1 MTQNIDSSN
10 ELIDKYLK
18 VISNDDRI
26 FIGKLKCIDNYS
38 NLFLSD
44 SVELFDKSSDL
55 YYDLEIFHPIDI
67 EKDENIF
74 YFETDKYQYQMYGPV
89 IIPGEKVK
97 KVIKL
102 K

>member
-1 MTQNIDSSN
+1 MTQSFEN
-10 ELIDKYLK
+10 EFIDKYLK
-18 VISNDDRI
+18 VISNDDRV

-44 SVELFDKSSDL
+44 SVELFNKNSDF
-55 YYDLEIFHPIDI
+55 YYDLDIFHPSDI

-74 YFETDKYQYQMYGPV
+74 YFETDKYQYQMYGPLIV
-89 IIPGEKVK
+89 PGDK
-97 KVIKL
+97 IKTIVQL